1 MQGRAGEGVEDPPAV
16 AAAVIEDRSAMR
28 AMDPEPIAAASRAGQ
43 ALGVED
49 HDEAGVAGILVHQA
63 GQREVHRRP
72 LSACVTSR
80 GDHNT
85 LADRTQ
91 SRPPIREHEPLK
103 LYDAA
108 VYG

>member
-1 MQGRAGEGVEDPPAV
+1 VQGRAGEGVEDPPAV

-72 LSACVTSR
+72 LSVSAGAARHSVNGGNKVR
-80 GDHNT
+80 LPRRVKPGDF
-85 LADRTQ
+85 
-91 SRPPIREHEPLK
+91 PGCEI
-103 LYDAA
+103 
-108 VYG
+108 V